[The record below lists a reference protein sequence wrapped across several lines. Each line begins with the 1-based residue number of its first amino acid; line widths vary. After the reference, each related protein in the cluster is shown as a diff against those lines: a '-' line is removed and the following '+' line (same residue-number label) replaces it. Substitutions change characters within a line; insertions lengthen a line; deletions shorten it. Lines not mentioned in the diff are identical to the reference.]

1 MSERFQKIAEQ
12 VASTTS
18 FITVPLP
25 TLKVS
30 DQKVDHD
37 ATLSGFRLS
46 RTDDHDL
53 RWLIPEIHF
62 VDTIIILERGTDS
75 VGVGG
80 REYSLHLF
88 RRNGA
93 L

>member
-12 VASTTS
+12 VVSTTS
-18 FITVPLP
+18 FITEPLP

-46 RTDDHDL
+46 RTDDHNL
-53 RWLIPEIHF
+53 R
-62 VDTIIILERGTDS
+62 
-75 VGVGG
+75 
-80 REYSLHLF
+80 
-88 RRNGA
+88 
-93 L
+93 

>member
-1 MSERFQKIAEQ
+1 MLERLQKIAEQ

-18 FITVPLP
+18 FITEPLP

-30 DQKVDHD
+30 DQKVDYD

-46 RTDDHDL
+46 RTSDHDL

-62 VDTIIILERGTDS
+62 ADTIIILEREKLIS
-75 VGVGG
+75 
-80 REYSLHLF
+80 
-88 RRNGA
+88 
-93 L
+93 

>member
-12 VASTTS
+12 VVSTTS
-18 FITVPLP
+18 FITEPLP

-37 ATLSGFRLS
+37 AMLSGFRLS
-46 RTDDHDL
+46 RTDDHNL

-62 VDTIIILERGTDS
+62 ADTIIIPERETNS

-80 REYSLHLF
+80 KVFFAPISKKR
-88 RRNGA
+88 A